1 MGIIITII
9 SGLFLVVGCFF
20 IVVASIGIIRFPD
33 VYSRIHP
40 AGKSDTLGQAMIF
53 IGLMIYEGFSF
64 VSIKLLIIVIF
75 IFITNPTATHA
86 LVNAAH
92 VAGLKPWKKGDARND

>member
-1 MGIIITII
+1 MVVTTII
-9 SGLFLVVGCFF
+9 SYLFLAVGCFL

-53 IGLMIYEGFSF
+53 IGLMIYEGLSF

-92 VAGLKPWKKGDARND
+92 AAGLKPWKKGDDRN